1 MSKRFYTVVTGK
13 DNYIANIVNESVLK
27 FGKKNPDDIEPAY
40 VKKFTSI
47 EESLVLENVVIL
59 VPNGSKMGILPF
71 KDLAFGHDY
80 VTIPVTAITGI
91 YFVNENLAT
100 QVSAAISGIELAK

>member
-1 MSKRFYTVVTGK
+1 MSRRFYTVVTGK
-13 DNYIANIVNESVLK
+13 DNYIANIVNEEVLE
-27 FGKKNPDDIEPAY
+27 FGKKNETDLEPSY
-40 VKKFTSI
+40 IKRFRNLD
-47 EESLVLENVVIL
+47 ESLVLENIVIL
-59 VPNGSKMGILPF
+59 VPNGNKMGILPF

-91 YFVNENLAT
+91 YFVNESLAT